1 MKNFLRIFS
10 LVFLLQSCES
20 IKSYKKQNQIVEL
33 KNDNKFMSL
42 KAPKGYCFYDKNDAV
57 EKDVI
62 NIVSAINK
70 SEGARLE
77 LLLQDCEEKKNFLI
91 STNPTFRNT
100 LMIFSFSPENLKI
113 IKKYRLD
120 RDRKTFVEFHH
131 KSGEKETVASINKLV
146 NKTIIPYIK
155 KHNDLTLI
163 DKSTAL
169 NLSQKEELKLA
180 HGEIFK
186 KKKHIALTLDKK
198 FAPEIADYE
207 ASSYQIGKI
216 TYYCSNATSLINYI
230 PLNFFLCEEIITD
243 KTKSID
249 ERLLEYVKETIK
261 LNKD

>member
-1 MKNFLRIFS
+1 MKNLFRIFS
-10 LVFLLQSCES
+10 LLFLLQSCES
-20 IKSYKKQNQIVEL
+20 IKSYKKQNQIIEL
-33 KNDNKFMSL
+33 KSDNKFISL
-42 KAPKGYCFYDKNDAV
+42 KAPRGYCFYDQNDAV

-62 NIVSAINK
+62 NIISALNK
-70 SEGARLE
+70 SEGMTLE
-77 LLLQDCEEKKNFLI
+77 LHIQDCEEKKNFLI

-100 LMIFSFSPENLKI
+100 LMIFSFSAENLKI

-131 KSGEKETVASINKLV
+131 KSGEKETVDSINKLV
-146 NKTIIPYIK
+146 NKSLIPYIK

-163 DKSTAL
+163 DKSTTL

-186 KKKHIALTLDKK
+186 NKQHIALTLDKK
-198 FAPEIADYE
+198 FAPEIADYD

-216 TYYCSNATSLINYI
+216 TYYCSNATSMINYI
-230 PLNFFLCEEIITD
+230 PLNFFICEEIITD
-243 KTKSID
+243 KTKTVD
-249 ERLLEYVKETIK
+249 ERLLEYVKKMIK